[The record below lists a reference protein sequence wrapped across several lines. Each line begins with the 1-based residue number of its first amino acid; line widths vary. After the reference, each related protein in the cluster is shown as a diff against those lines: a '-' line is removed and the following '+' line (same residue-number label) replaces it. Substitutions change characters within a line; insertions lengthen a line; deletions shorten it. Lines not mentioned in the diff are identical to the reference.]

1 MITSTPTGTQVILF
15 TSCKGGVGKST
26 VCANLAMA
34 VAKRGKRVLLIDCD
48 FGNRCLDLITGMSDD
63 VIYDISDIAFG
74 RIPMER
80 AILRDRRNEN
90 LFFIAAPYSF
100 ENRMNTFAFKSVVK
114 RLVSAASYDFIFVDT
129 PGGIGEP
136 LMFAAGVADTAYIIA
151 EPTRAAIRA
160 ADRTSEFLASRGVRR
175 RRLIINKLSGRSV
188 EKAKDEAI
196 SIIDSTSLRLL
207 GIVPYDPE
215 LIAAGNKGI
224 LMDEMLS
231 FNITHAFDNIA
242 ARTLGES
249 RKLFDGIRRLR
260 KLK

>member
-1 MITSTPTGTQVILF
+1 MNTSTPTATQVILF

-114 RLVSAASYDFIFVDT
+114 HLVSAATYDFIFVDT

-215 LIAAGNKGI
+215 LITAGNKGI
-224 LMDEMLS
+224 LMDEMIS
-231 FNITHAFDNIA
+231 FNITNAFDNIA

>member
-1 MITSTPTGTQVILF
+1 
-15 TSCKGGVGKST
+15 
-26 VCANLAMA
+26 
-34 VAKRGKRVLLIDCD
+34 
-48 FGNRCLDLITGMSDD
+48 
-63 VIYDISDIAFG
+63 
-74 RIPMER
+74 
-80 AILRDRRNEN
+80 
-90 LFFIAAPYSF
+90 
-100 ENRMNTFAFKSVVK
+100 
-114 RLVSAASYDFIFVDT
+114 
-129 PGGIGEP
+129 
-136 LMFAAGVADTAYIIA
+136 
-151 EPTRAAIRA
+151 
-160 ADRTSEFLASRGVRR
+160 
-175 RRLIINKLSGRSV
+175 V

>member
-1 MITSTPTGTQVILF
+1 MITSTPISTQVILF

-34 VAKRGKRVLLIDCD
+34 VAKRGRRVLLIDCD

-80 AILRDRRNEN
+80 AILRDRRNAN
-90 LFFIAAPYSF
+90 LFFIAAPYSL

-114 RLVSAASYDFIFVDT
+114 RLVSAASYDYIFVDT

-175 RRLIINKLSGRSV
+175 RRLIINKLSGTSV

-215 LIAAGNKGI
+215 LILAGNKGV

-242 ARTLGES
+242 ARTLGEN

>member
-1 MITSTPTGTQVILF
+1 
-15 TSCKGGVGKST
+15 
-26 VCANLAMA
+26 
-34 VAKRGKRVLLIDCD
+34 
-48 FGNRCLDLITGMSDD
+48 
-63 VIYDISDIAFG
+63 
-74 RIPMER
+74 
-80 AILRDRRNEN
+80 
-90 LFFIAAPYSF
+90 
-100 ENRMNTFAFKSVVK
+100 MNTFAFKSVVK
-114 RLVSAASYDFIFVDT
+114 RLVSAATYDFIFVDT

-215 LIAAGNKGI
+215 LITAGNKGI
-224 LMDEMLS
+224 LMDEMIS
-231 FNITHAFDNIA
+231 FNITNAFDNIA